1 MSAVKELIE
10 KSKVLTM
17 ENRVSIAKDITSK
30 LIADLKAMDI
40 KTENVTN
47 LLINIFKLFVSAD
60 RKARRDEYDL
70 FTKLFDLD
78 IDTDT
83 FFNLTNYGSDKDFIA
98 KMDELVDAAPVD
110 VAVNIVTLGILIIT
124 ADGEAT
130 AEEIAL
136 LEKIY
141 NR

>member
-1 MSAVKELIE
+1 MSAINELIE

-30 LIADLKAMDI
+30 LIADLKALDI
-40 KTENVTN
+40 KTEDVTG

-70 FTKLFDLD
+70 FVKLFDLD

-83 FFNLTNYGSDKDFIA
+83 FFNLTNYGSDKEFVA

>member
-30 LIADLKAMDI
+30 LIADLKAIDI